1 MSWAVF
7 ACCSLP
13 LGWGPAP
20 LPEASLGMEQVGS
33 SSPLALNAGD
43 KSGRGSQGLARAPVC
58 FATLWGIF
66 DDSEDECNQLF
77 NEKQIKD
84 GGFCL
89 SHICF
94 PVFHEGLQPVYDF
107 LRSWSIPHTRWQI
120 LPSRQYKKEQ
130 KEKSKDSG
138 NLEMGS
144 ESAGKGK
151 PSGCPAVWVGFWLFI
166 YAIRACNSTEK

>member
-1 MSWAVF
+1 MGTCTPTWGF
-7 ACCSLP
+7 
-13 LGWGPAP
+13 LGDGAGRVIISIGTECRWQIWPRVPGVGPSTCVLCNTLRHFWWFWGWVQSAF
-20 LPEASLGMEQVGS
+20 QW
-33 SSPLALNAGD
+33 
-43 KSGRGSQGLARAPVC
+43 K
-58 FATLWGIF
+58 I
-66 DDSEDECNQLF
+66 
-77 NEKQIKD
+77 IKD

-107 LRSWSIPHTRWQI
+107 LRSWSVPHTPWQI

-144 ESAGKGK
+144 ESAGKGQ